1 MESSNLSLH
10 SLLKEEHPPLLSP
23 TNILR
28 NTNNLTRHFQNSKFQ
43 ERLKVQNKV
52 AMFKLKIISSVCF
65 TFMTIEFIFG
75 YIAGSLA
82 IISDATHLLSD
93 LAGFLISLFSLIV
106 ALKPADKNFTFGYH
120 RFEVLGALASI
131 LIIWALTVWLLLEAV
146 YRIKHPNPIVGL
158 IMVCI
163 AAGSLVFNIIMNRIL
178 AYNPVVNAMD
188 EGMGAIKQN
197 KEKEEEKELD
207 NSNNI
212 NSEIMM
218 NLNNNNKNDLKE
230 KLLDNSDEEN
240 SDKFVNLGMNED
252 DLEHNLKADENPVIR
267 AAYIHILG
275 DMIQSTGVLLAA
287 LAIYLF
293 QDTHPGVRILDP
305 ICTFCFAIVVLCIT
319 FPVSR
324 DCIFVLLESTP
335 RDLDIESLYAELS
348 SIKGVISVHDIH
360 LWNISIGRPS
370 IALHIICENPGD
382 TLKIANETCKSYG
395 IKHCTIQTETKD
407 CNCKHEEDN
416 DIH

>member
-1 MESSNLSLH
+1 MDTSNISLTH
-10 SLLKEEHPPLLSP
+10 IITDDNPNLLSP

-28 NTNNLTRHFQNSKFQ
+28 PLNNLSRHFQNSKFQ
-43 ERLKVQNKV
+43 ERLKVQNQV

-65 TFMTIEFIFG
+65 TFMMIEFIFG

-131 LIIWALTVWLLLEAV
+131 LIIWALTVWLLVEAV

-188 EGMGAIKQN
+188 EGLGAIKQN
-197 KEKEEEKELD
+197 KEKEDENK
-207 NSNNI
+207 NN
-212 NSEIMM
+212 NEVTM
-218 NLNNNNKNDLKE
+218 NLNNNNMSE
-230 KLLDNSDEEN
+230 GLLVNYKEEN
-240 SDKFVNLGMNED
+240 AENNNKNNLGMNDE
-252 DLEHNLKADENPVIR
+252 DLEHNLKADDNPVIR

-287 LAIYLF
+287 ICIYLF
-293 QDTHPGVRILDP
+293 QDTNPGVRILDP

-324 DCIFVLLESTP
+324 DCFFVLLESTP
-335 RDLDIESLYAELS
+335 RDLDIEALYNDLGE
-348 SIKGVISVHDIH
+348 IKGVISVHDIH

-370 IALHIICENPGD
+370 IALHIICENPRE
-382 TLKIANETCKSYG
+382 TLKTATQTCKDYG
-395 IKHCTIQTETKD
+395 IKHCTIQTETKE
-407 CNCKHEEDN
+407 CNCQHEEDN

>member
-1 MESSNLSLH
+1 MEKSNISRLVNEDSSNS
-10 SLLKEEHPPLLSP
+10 LLSP
-23 TNILR
+23 ANILKP
-28 NTNNLTRHFQNSKFQ
+28 TNSLSKHFQNSKFQ

-52 AMFKLKIISSVCF
+52 AMFKLKIISLVCF

-106 ALKPADKNFTFGYH
+106 ALKPADKHFTFGYH

-131 LIIWALTVWLLLEAV
+131 LIIWGLTVWLLIEAV
-146 YRIKHPNPIVGL
+146 YRVKHPNPIVGI

-188 EGMGAIKQN
+188 DGMAAIKDNN
-197 KEKEEEKELD
+197 KEEVTM
-207 NSNNI
+207 NI
-212 NSEIMM
+212 N
-218 NLNNNNKNDLKE
+218 NNDDLKE
-230 KLLDNSDEEN
+230 TLLDKESNSLE
-240 SDKFVNLGMNED
+240 MNES

-275 DMIQSTGVLLAA
+275 DMIQSTGVLIAA
-287 LAIYLF
+287 ICIYVF

-324 DCIFVLLESTP
+324 DCFYVLLESTP
-335 RDLDIESLYAELS
+335 RDLDIEALYADLS
-348 SIKGVISVHDIH
+348 SIEGVISVHDIH

-370 IALHIICENPGD
+370 IALHIICKSPKD
-382 TLKIANETCKSYG
+382 TLKKATQTCKEYG
-395 IKHCTIQTETKD
+395 IKHCTIQTETKEN
-407 CNCKHEEDN
+407 NCQHEEDN

>member
-1 MESSNLSLH
+1 MDTSNISLTH
-10 SLLKEEHPPLLSP
+10 IITEGNPSLLSP

-28 NTNNLTRHFQNSKFQ
+28 PLNNLSRHFQNSKFQ
-43 ERLKVQNKV
+43 ERLKVQNQV

-65 TFMTIEFIFG
+65 TFMMIEFIFG

-131 LIIWALTVWLLLEAV
+131 LIIWALTVWLLVEAV

-188 EGMGAIKQN
+188 EGLGAIKQN
-197 KEKEEEKELD
+197 KEKEDENK
-207 NSNNI
+207 NN
-212 NSEIMM
+212 NEVTM
-218 NLNNNNKNDLKE
+218 NLNNNNMSE
-230 KLLDNSDEEN
+230 GLLVNYKEEN
-240 SDKFVNLGMNED
+240 AENNNKNNLGMNDE
-252 DLEHNLKADENPVIR
+252 DLEHNLKADDNPVIR

-287 LAIYLF
+287 ICIYLF

-324 DCIFVLLESTP
+324 DCFFVLLESTP
-335 RDLDIESLYAELS
+335 RDLDIEALYNDLGE
-348 SIKGVISVHDIH
+348 IKGVISVHDIH

-370 IALHIICENPGD
+370 IALHIICENPRE
-382 TLKIANETCKSYG
+382 TLKTATQTCKDYG
-395 IKHCTIQTETKD
+395 IKHCTIQTETKE
-407 CNCKHEEDN
+407 CNCQHEEDN

>member
-1 MESSNLSLH
+1 MDTSNISLTH
-10 SLLKEEHPPLLSP
+10 IITDGNPNLLSP

-28 NTNNLTRHFQNSKFQ
+28 PLNNLSRHFQNSKFQ
-43 ERLKVQNKV
+43 ERLKVQNQV

-65 TFMTIEFIFG
+65 TFMMIEFIFG

-131 LIIWALTVWLLLEAV
+131 LIIWALTVWLLVEAV

-188 EGMGAIKQN
+188 EGLGAIKKN
-197 KEKEEEKELD
+197 KEKEDENK
-207 NSNNI
+207 NN
-212 NSEIMM
+212 NEVTM
-218 NLNNNNKNDLKE
+218 NLNNNNMSE
-230 KLLDNSDEEN
+230 GLLVNYKEEN
-240 SDKFVNLGMNED
+240 AENNNKNNLGMNDE
-252 DLEHNLKADENPVIR
+252 DLEHNLKADDNPVIR

-287 LAIYLF
+287 ICIYLF

-324 DCIFVLLESTP
+324 DCFFVLLESTP
-335 RDLDIESLYAELS
+335 RDLDIEALYNDLGE
-348 SIKGVISVHDIH
+348 IKGVISVHDIH

-370 IALHIICENPGD
+370 IALHIICENPRE
-382 TLKIANETCKSYG
+382 TLKTATQTCKNYG
-395 IKHCTIQTETKD
+395 IKHCTIQTETKE
-407 CNCKHEEDN
+407 CNCQHEEDN

>member
-1 MESSNLSLH
+1 METSNISRLVNEDSSNS
-10 SLLKEEHPPLLSP
+10 LLSP
-23 TNILR
+23 ANILKP
-28 NTNNLTRHFQNSKFQ
+28 TNSLSKHFQNSKFQ

-52 AMFKLKIISSVCF
+52 AMFKLKIISLVCF

-106 ALKPADKNFTFGYH
+106 ALKPADKHFTFGYH

-131 LIIWALTVWLLLEAV
+131 LIIWGLTVWLLIEAV
-146 YRIKHPNPIVGL
+146 YRVKHPNPIVGI

-188 EGMGAIKQN
+188 DGMAAIKDNN
-197 KEKEEEKELD
+197 KEEVTM
-207 NSNNI
+207 NI
-212 NSEIMM
+212 N
-218 NLNNNNKNDLKE
+218 NNDDLKE
-230 KLLDNSDEEN
+230 TLLDKESNSLE
-240 SDKFVNLGMNED
+240 MNES

-275 DMIQSTGVLLAA
+275 DMIQSTGVLIAA
-287 LAIYLF
+287 ICIYVF
-293 QDTHPGVRILDP
+293 QDTHPRVRILDP

-324 DCIFVLLESTP
+324 DCFYVLLESTP
-335 RDLDIESLYAELS
+335 RDLDIEALYADLS
-348 SIKGVISVHDIH
+348 SIEGVISVHDIH

-370 IALHIICENPGD
+370 IALHIICKSPKD
-382 TLKIANETCKSYG
+382 TLKKATQTCKEYG
-395 IKHCTIQTETKD
+395 IKHCTIQTETKEN
-407 CNCKHEEDN
+407 NCQHEEDN

>member
-1 MESSNLSLH
+1 MESSNLSLS

-23 TNILR
+23 SNILR

-43 ERLKVQNKV
+43 ERLKVQNQV
-52 AMFKLKIISSVCF
+52 AMYKLKIISSVCF

-131 LIIWALTVWLLLEAV
+131 LIIWALTIWLLIEAV

-197 KEKEEEKELD
+197 KEKETNVD
-207 NSNNI
+207 DSNNI
-212 NSEIMM
+212 NNEVLMD
-218 NLNNNNKNDLKE
+218 LNNNKNSLKE
-230 KLLDNSDEEN
+230 SLLDDEDKEN
-240 SDKFVNLGMNED
+240 VDAVNLGMNEN

-324 DCIFVLLESTP
+324 DCIYVLLESTP
-335 RDLDIESLYAELS
+335 RDLDIELLYRELHL
-348 SIKGVISVHDIH
+348 IKGVISVHDIH

-382 TLKIANETCKSYG
+382 TLKTATETCKNFG
-395 IKHCTIQTETKD
+395 IKHCTIQTETKE
-407 CNCKHEEDN
+407 CNCQHEEEN

>member
-1 MESSNLSLH
+1 M
-10 SLLKEEHPPLLSP
+10 
-23 TNILR
+23 
-28 NTNNLTRHFQNSKFQ
+28 
-43 ERLKVQNKV
+43 
-52 AMFKLKIISSVCF
+52 M
-65 TFMTIEFIFG
+65 IEFIFG

-82 IISDATHLLSD
+82 IISDATQLLSE
-93 LAGFLISLFSLIV
+93 LSGFLNSLFSLIV

-131 LIIWALTVWLLLEAV
+131 LIIWALTVWLLVEAV

-188 EGMGAIKQN
+188 EGLGAIKQN
-197 KEKEEEKELD
+197 KEKEDENK
-207 NSNNI
+207 NN
-212 NSEIMM
+212 NEVTM
-218 NLNNNNKNDLKE
+218 NLNNNNMSE
-230 KLLDNSDEEN
+230 GLLVNYKEEN
-240 SDKFVNLGMNED
+240 AENNNKNNLGMNDE
-252 DLEHNLKADENPVIR
+252 DLEHNLKADDNPVIR

-287 LAIYLF
+287 ICIYLF

-324 DCIFVLLESTP
+324 DCFFVLLESTP
-335 RDLDIESLYAELS
+335 RDLDIEALYNDLGE
-348 SIKGVISVHDIH
+348 IKGVISVHDIH

-370 IALHIICENPGD
+370 IALHIICENPRE
-382 TLKIANETCKSYG
+382 TLKTATQTCKDYG
-395 IKHCTIQTETKD
+395 IKHCTIQTETKE
-407 CNCKHEEDN
+407 CNCQHEEDN

>member
-1 MESSNLSLH
+1 METTNISSLIPGENPS
-10 SLLKEEHPPLLSP
+10 LLSP
-23 TNILR
+23 SSILR
-28 NTNNLTRHFQNSKFQ
+28 PVNNLTKHFQNSKFQ

-52 AMFKLKIISSVCF
+52 AMFKLKIISSVCC
-65 TFMTIEFIFG
+65 TFMIIEFIFG
-75 YIAGSLA
+75 YLAGSLA
-82 IISDATHLLSD
+82 IMSDATHLLSD

-106 ALKPADKNFTFGYH
+106 ALKPANKDFTFGYH

-131 LIIWALTVWLLLEAV
+131 LIIWALTVWLLIAAV

-178 AYNPVVNAMD
+178 AYNPVVNSMD
-188 EGMGAIKQN
+188 EGMGAIKTVK
-197 KEKEEEKELD
+197 KEQE
-207 NSNNI
+207 NNNI
-212 NSEIMM
+212 NNINEPITLNIS
-218 NLNNNNKNDLKE
+218 NNNDMKE
-230 KLLDNSDEEN
+230 ALLDNYNTND
-240 SDKFVNLGMNED
+240 MNAN
-252 DLEHNLKADENPVIR
+252 DLEHNLKADDNPVIR

-275 DMIQSTGVLLAA
+275 DMIQSAGVLLAA
-287 LAIYLF
+287 LMIYLF

-324 DCIFVLLESTP
+324 DCLFVLLESTP
-335 RDLDIESLYAELS
+335 RDLDIDSLYNDLS
-348 SIKGVISVHDIH
+348 DIKGVISVHDIH

-370 IALHIICENPGD
+370 IALHIICDNPD
-382 TLKIANETCKSYG
+382 DILKKATQKCQDYG
-395 IKHCTIQTETKD
+395 IKHCTIQSETVE
-407 CNCKHEEDN
+407 CNCQHEEDN

>member
-1 MESSNLSLH
+1 METSNISRLVP
-10 SLLKEEHPPLLSP
+10 EEHPPLLSP
-23 TNILR
+23 SNILQP
-28 NTNNLTRHFQNSKFQ
+28 TNDLTRHFQNSKFQ

-75 YIAGSLA
+75 YLAGSLA
-82 IISDATHLLSD
+82 IMSDATHLLSD

-131 LIIWALTVWLLLEAV
+131 LIIWALTVWLLIAAI

-163 AAGSLVFNIIMNRIL
+163 AAGSLIFNIIMNRIL

-188 EGMGAIKQN
+188 DGMGAIKEN
-197 KEKEEEKELD
+197 REENIISD
-207 NSNNI
+207 NI
-212 NSEIMM
+212 NEDLIM
-218 NLNNNNKNDLKE
+218 NINKKNDLNE
-230 KLLDNSDEEN
+230 ALLDNPTTDEN
-240 SDKFVNLGMNED
+240 SKDTVNNLGMNEN
-252 DLEHNLKADENPVIR
+252 DLEHNLKADDNPVIR

-287 LAIYLF
+287 LVIYLF

-305 ICTFCFAIVVLCIT
+305 ICTLT
-319 FPVSR
+319 
-324 DCIFVLLESTP
+324 LL
-335 RDLDIESLYAELS
+335 L
-348 SIKGVISVHDIH
+348 
-360 LWNISIGRPS
+360 
-370 IALHIICENPGD
+370 
-382 TLKIANETCKSYG
+382 
-395 IKHCTIQTETKD
+395 
-407 CNCKHEEDN
+407 
-416 DIH
+416 

>member
-1 MESSNLSLH
+1 METTNISSLIPGEN
-10 SLLKEEHPPLLSP
+10 PTLLSP
-23 TNILR
+23 SSILR
-28 NTNNLTRHFQNSKFQ
+28 PVNNLTKHFQNSKFQ

-52 AMFKLKIISSVCF
+52 AMFKLKIISSVCC
-65 TFMTIEFIFG
+65 TFMIIEFIFG
-75 YIAGSLA
+75 YLAGSLA
-82 IISDATHLLSD
+82 IMSDATHLLSD

-106 ALKPADKNFTFGYH
+106 ALKPANKDFTFGYH

-131 LIIWALTVWLLLEAV
+131 LIIWALTIWLLIAAV

-178 AYNPVVNAMD
+178 AYNPVVNSMD
-188 EGMGAIKQN
+188 EGMGAIKTVK
-197 KEKEEEKELD
+197 KEQE
-207 NSNNI
+207 NNNI
-212 NSEIMM
+212 NNINEPITLNIS
-218 NLNNNNKNDLKE
+218 NNNDMKE
-230 KLLDNSDEEN
+230 ALLDNYNTNE
-240 SDKFVNLGMNED
+240 MNAN
-252 DLEHNLKADENPVIR
+252 DLEHNLKADDNPVIR

-287 LAIYLF
+287 LMIYLF

-324 DCIFVLLESTP
+324 DCLFVLLESTP
-335 RDLDIESLYAELS
+335 RDLDIDSLYNDLS
-348 SIKGVISVHDIH
+348 DIKGVISVHDIH

-370 IALHIICENPGD
+370 IALHIICDNPDD
-382 TLKIANETCKSYG
+382 TLKKATQKCQDYG
-395 IKHCTIQTETKD
+395 IKHCTIQTETVE
-407 CNCKHEEDN
+407 CNCQHEEDN

>member
-1 MESSNLSLH
+1 METTNISSLIPGENPS
-10 SLLKEEHPPLLSP
+10 LLSP
-23 TNILR
+23 SSILR
-28 NTNNLTRHFQNSKFQ
+28 PVNNLTKHFQNSKFQ

-52 AMFKLKIISSVCF
+52 AMFKLKIISSVCC
-65 TFMTIEFIFG
+65 TFMIIEFIFG
-75 YIAGSLA
+75 YLAGSLA
-82 IISDATHLLSD
+82 IMSDATHLLSD

-106 ALKPADKNFTFGYH
+106 ALKPANKDFTFGYH

-131 LIIWALTVWLLLEAV
+131 LIIWALTVWLLIAAV

-178 AYNPVVNAMD
+178 AYNPVVNSMD
-188 EGMGAIKQN
+188 EGMGAIKTVK
-197 KEKEEEKELD
+197 KEQE
-207 NSNNI
+207 NNNI
-212 NSEIMM
+212 NNINEPITLNIS
-218 NLNNNNKNDLKE
+218 NNNDMKE
-230 KLLDNSDEEN
+230 ALLDNYNTNE
-240 SDKFVNLGMNED
+240 MNAN
-252 DLEHNLKADENPVIR
+252 DLEHNLKADDNPVIR

-287 LAIYLF
+287 LMIYLF

-324 DCIFVLLESTP
+324 DCLFVLLESTP
-335 RDLDIESLYAELS
+335 RDLDIDSLYNDLS
-348 SIKGVISVHDIH
+348 DIKGVISVHDIH

-370 IALHIICENPGD
+370 IALHIICDNPD
-382 TLKIANETCKSYG
+382 DILKKATQKCQDYG
-395 IKHCTIQTETKD
+395 IKHCTIQTETVE
-407 CNCKHEEDN
+407 CNCQHEEDN

>member
-1 MESSNLSLH
+1 METSNISRLVP
-10 SLLKEEHPPLLSP
+10 EEHPPLLSP
-23 TNILR
+23 SNILQP
-28 NTNNLTRHFQNSKFQ
+28 TNDLTRHFQNSKFQ

-75 YIAGSLA
+75 YLAGSLA
-82 IISDATHLLSD
+82 IMSDATHLLSD

-131 LIIWALTVWLLLEAV
+131 LIIWALTVWLLIAAV
-146 YRIKHPNPIVGL
+146 YRIKHPNPIVGF

-178 AYNPVVNAMD
+178 AYNPVVNSMD
-188 EGMGAIKQN
+188 EGMGAIKAVN
-197 KEKEEEKELD
+197 IKEE
-207 NSNNI
+207 NNDII
-212 NSEIMM
+212 NNNEEVIM
-218 NLNNNNKNDLKE
+218 NLTKKNDMNEL
-230 KLLDNSDEEN
+230 LLDINTDENGNEKKGSNS
-240 SDKFVNLGMNED
+240 LGMNAS
-252 DLEHNLKADENPVIR
+252 DLEHNLKADDNPVIR

-287 LAIYLF
+287 LVIYFF

-305 ICTFCFAIVVLCIT
+305 ICTFGFAIVVLCIT

-324 DCIFVLLESTP
+324 DCFYVLLESTP
-335 RDLDIESLYAELS
+335 RDLDIESLYNDLN

-370 IALHIICENPGD
+370 IALHIICDNPNEI
-382 TLKIANETCKSYG
+382 LKIATQTCKNYG
-395 IKHCTIQTETKD
+395 IKHCTIQTETLAN
-407 CNCKHEEDN
+407 NCQHEEDN